1 MKSCAALYKENCRL
15 YANFQPKTESKMVI
29 FAQMKPSIT
38 NLKLDKLITQPKLYN
53 YVVKRESDILNSILL
68 E

>member
-1 MKSCAALYKENCRL
+1 
-15 YANFQPKTESKMVI
+15 MVI
-29 FAQMKPSIT
+29 FAQMKSSIT
-38 NLKLDKLITQPKLYN
+38 NLNLDKLITQQKLYN

>member
-1 MKSCAALYKENCRL
+1 
-15 YANFQPKTESKMVI
+15 
-29 FAQMKPSIT
+29 MKPSIT
-38 NLKLDKLITQPKLYN
+38 NLNLDKLITQPKLYN